1 VTPGVINVSAASF
14 EGGPVAPGEIVAGY
28 PLFGATIA
36 SSTAGATSPSWP
48 TTLGGAVVTVKDSAG
63 TSRMAQISYASPTQI
78 NYVVPAGTATGAATV
93 TVTVGSTSVTGG
105 LIVAATYPNLFPV
118 SQTIGAYL
126 VLYGSGLGGA
136 TSATATVGGVS
147 TTVAYAG
154 AQGTY
159 PGLDQYNVAIPPSL
173 VGKGNVDVVITA
185 AGLPSN
191 TISVTI

>member
-1 VTPGVINVSAASF
+1 
-14 EGGPVAPGEIVAGY
+14 
-28 PLFGATIA
+28 
-36 SSTAGATSPSWP
+36 
-48 TTLGGAVVTVKDSAG
+48 
-63 TSRMAQISYASPTQI
+63 
-78 NYVVPAGTATGAATV
+78 V

-105 LIVAATYPNLFPV
+105 LIVTATYPNLFPV

-126 VLYGSGLGGA
+126 VLYGSGLGSA
-136 TSATATVGGVS
+136 TSATATVGGVG

-159 PGLDQYNVAIPPSL
+159 PGLDQYNVAIPPAL
-173 VGKGNVDVVITA
+173 VGKGTVDVVITA

>member
-1 VTPGVINVSAASF
+1 M
-14 EGGPVAPGEIVAGY
+14 APGSIVAGF

-36 SSTAGATSPSWP
+36 SSTAAASSPAWP
-48 TTLGGAVVTVKDSAG
+48 TTLGGATVAVKDSAG
-63 TSRMAQISYASPTQI
+63 TTRTAQISYASPAQI
-78 NYVVPAGTATGAATV
+78 NYVVPSGTAAGAATV
-93 TVTVGSTSVTGG
+93 TVTVGSSSVTGG
-105 LIVAATYPNLFPV
+105 LNVVATYPNLFAA
-118 SQTIGAYL
+118 SQTIGSYL
-126 VLYGSGLGGA
+126 VLYGSGIGSA

-159 PGLDQYNVAIPPSL
+159 PGLDQYNVAIPASL
-173 VGKGNVDVVITA
+173 VGKGAVDVVVTV